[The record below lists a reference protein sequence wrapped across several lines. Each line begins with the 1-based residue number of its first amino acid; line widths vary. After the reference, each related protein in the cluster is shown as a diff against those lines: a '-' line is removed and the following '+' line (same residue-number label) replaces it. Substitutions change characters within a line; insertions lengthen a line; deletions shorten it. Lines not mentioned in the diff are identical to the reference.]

1 MIYRSTKQDGNGSLL
16 EPVVAGPNKAGMSEP
31 AKGNAAQA
39 GHGYFN
45 SEKKMAMMAMMAMME

>member
-16 EPVVAGPNKAGMSEP
+16 EPIVAGPNKAGMSEP

-45 SEKKMAMMAMMAMME
+45 SEKKMAMMAMME